1 MRLAVAVLLVLT
13 LPATAGPD
21 ALGCFRRIYD
31 RAHLARHPDQVVT
44 GVQLHIYRPPPEIQV
59 EYWFH
64 VQFRLRGK
72 DETLSTG
79 GACFEMASGLRCV
92 VGSGGALRGSAWF
105 DPDGGGV
112 NVVPRARVAMM
123 YLDRIRFLTPC

>member
-44 GVQLHIYRPPPEIQV
+44 GVQLHIYRPPPKS
-59 EYWFH
+59 
-64 VQFRLRGK
+64 RS
-72 DETLSTG
+72 STG
-79 GACFEMASGLRCV
+79 STCSSGCAEKTR
-92 VGSGGALRGSAWF
+92 
-105 DPDGGGV
+105 P
-112 NVVPRARVAMM
+112 
-123 YLDRIRFLTPC
+123 